1 MNSISK
7 ARKLVSHIGSLAGFT
22 IEDDIEGTYR
32 HMGATIVDAILQA
45 GLNYATVVKPR
56 VNSIL
61 NTYPDARTTT
71 AFRDL
76 LERVGVKEVLSW
88 NDDEKPNR
96 VLALTEF
103 LLAECIE
110 TEEELRNWISSD
122 QNLEKIQVVHG
133 VGPKTADY
141 LRILVGIQT
150 AAVDRYVYR
159 LIEEAGLGRMNYEE
173 ARQILNLA
181 ADSLEV
187 ERTKF
192 DHSIWKYMSQR
203 GKAEQGHVPID
214 QGGNPEA

>member
-7 ARKLVSHIGSLAGFT
+7 ARKLASYVESLAGFT
-22 IEDDIEGTYR
+22 IEDDIEDTYH

-45 GLNYATVVKPR
+45 GTKYATVVRPR

-71 AFRDL
+71 EFRDL
-76 LERVGVKEVLSW
+76 LERIRVKEVLSW

-96 VLALTEF
+96 VIALTEF
-103 LLAECIE
+103 LLAECIN

-141 LRILVGIQT
+141 LRILAGIQT
-150 AAVDRYVYR
+150 VAVDRYVYR
-159 LIEEAGLGRMNYEE
+159 LLEEAGLGRVNYEE
-173 ARQILNLA
+173 ARELLNLA
-181 ADSLEV
+181 ADSLAV
-187 ERTKF
+187 ERARF

-203 GKAEQGHVPID
+203 AKAEQGHVPID
-214 QGGNPEA
+214 HGSDPRA

>member
-7 ARKLVSHIGSLAGFT
+7 ARKLVSHIQSLGDFT
-22 IEDDIEGTYR
+22 IEDDIEGTY
-32 HMGATIVDAILQA
+32 HHIGATIVDAILQA
-45 GLNYATVVKPR
+45 GTNYATVVKPR
-56 VNSIL
+56 VISIL

-103 LLAECIE
+103 LLAERID
-110 TEEELRNWISSD
+110 TEEELRSWISSE
-122 QNLEKIQVVHG
+122 QNREKIQVVHG

-141 LRILVGIQT
+141 LGILVGIQT

-159 LIEEAGLGRMNYEE
+159 LLEEAGLGTSSYSD
-173 ARQILNLA
+173 AREILNLT
-181 ADSLEV
+181 ADSLGV
-187 ERTKF
+187 GRAHF

-203 GKAEQGHVPID
+203 DKAKPSQIP
-214 QGGNPEA
+214 